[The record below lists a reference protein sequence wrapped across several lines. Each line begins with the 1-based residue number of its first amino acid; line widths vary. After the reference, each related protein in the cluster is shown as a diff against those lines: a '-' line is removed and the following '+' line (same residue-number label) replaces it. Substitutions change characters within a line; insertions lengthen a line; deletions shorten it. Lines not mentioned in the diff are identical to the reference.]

1 MTDSAGAGDP
11 PTRVEVPGGQ
21 GVQVGDHGTQHN
33 TYIQANTYIHTSI
46 ETQVIRPSSAPVS
59 GQVMATARLALAQL
73 PSAVV
78 GFTGREGELAVL
90 AGLLDPAGSAEPVIV
105 SAVAGLAGVGKTT
118 LAVEAGHAARQQ
130 GWFPGGVLF
139 IDLHGYDEVPVQSK
153 QALEALLLALGV
165 AAERIAPGLD
175 ERAALYRSVLA
186 QTEEPV
192 LVIADNA
199 SSEAQV
205 RPLLPGCGPHRVIVT
220 SRHTLA
226 DLGARL
232 VDVTVLDD
240 DAGVELLAAALRAA
254 RPEDDRIASD
264 TEAATRLARL
274 CGGLPLALQ
283 ISAALLKGDP
293 TLSAAELAGELA
305 IESERLERLRY
316 DDGSGSAAPSVAAA
330 FELSYRRLEPVLAQV
345 FRLLPVDPGP
355 NVSTAAAAHLIDLP
369 VSKVRGVLAGL
380 ARAHLIEAAPE
391 GKGRWRM
398 HDLLRLYA
406 QKLSDDHARADH
418 REHSRD
424 RLFAYYMKAADTA
437 DDHLQAVPA
446 LTGLGDFA
454 ARDEA
459 LSWFDTERANL
470 VAVVKMA
477 EDTGQD
483 EVACR
488 LPVALVR
495 YFNWR
500 RRFDDWLLTTC
511 ASLNAARRLDD
522 RPREGIALNNLGAVL
537 REVRRFDEA
546 ITACKDAVA
555 IFRDTGDR
563 HGEANALNNLG
574 SALHEARRFDEAV
587 TAHLQDLA
595 ICKET
600 GDRHGEADALNN
612 LGLALGELRRF
623 DEAVTA
629 HEEAASIY
637 RETRDLHGEGS
648 ALNNLGVAIPKVWP
662 QVNEALGALE
672 RAAAFLRET
681 GDRHAEGMAL
691 NNLGA
696 ALREVGW
703 SLPYAIAV
711 HEDAVAI
718 FRETGDRHAEGI
730 ALNNLGLA
738 LVKKERFDEAIVAH
752 QNATRVFKEI
762 GDRHAEGSAL
772 NNLSVALVK
781 KERFDEA
788 IVAHQNATRLFK
800 EIGDRHAEGSALNR
814 LGVALH
820 GVGSFQRA
828 IAVHRKAARLFK
840 EIGDRHAEG
849 SALDSLGLGLLK
861 MRRFNEAI
869 SAFERAT
876 ALYEETGDWYAERQA
891 QSNAEYARGARQAF

>member
-1 MTDSAGAGDP
+1 MTGSAGNGDP
-11 PTRVEVPGGQ
+11 PTQVKVSGGQ
-21 GVQVGDHGTQHN
+21 GVQVGDHGTQNN
-33 TYIQANTYIHTSI
+33 TYIQTYI
-46 ETQVIRPSSAPVS
+46 ETQVIKPSPAPVA
-59 GQVMATARLALAQL
+59 GQVAATSWLALAQL
-73 PSAVV
+73 PGAVA
-78 GFTGREGELAVL
+78 GFTGRDRELAVL
-90 AGLLDPAGSAEPVIV
+90 ARLLDPAASAEPLVV
-105 SAVAGLAGVGKTT
+105 SAVAGLPGVGKTT
-118 LAVEAGHAARQQ
+118 LAVQAGHAARQQ

-139 IDLHGYDEVPVQSK
+139 IDLHGYDEVPVKSN
-153 QALEALLLALGV
+153 QALQAVLLALGV
-165 AAERIAPGLD
+165 AAELIPPGQD

-186 QTEEPV
+186 QTAEPV

-205 RPLLPGCGPHRVIVT
+205 RPLLPGCGPHKVMVT

-226 DLGARL
+226 DLRARL

-240 DAGVELLAAALRAA
+240 GAGVELLAAALRAA
-254 RPEDDRIASD
+254 RPEDDRIAREP
-264 TEAATRLARL
+264 EAATQLARL
-274 CGGLPLALQ
+274 CGGIPLALQ
-283 ISAALLKGDP
+283 ISAALLKADP
-293 TLSAAELAGELA
+293 ILSVAELAGELA
-305 IESERLERLRY
+305 VESERLEALRY

-330 FELSYRRLEPVLAQV
+330 FELSYRRLEPVPARV

-355 NVSTAAAAHLIDLP
+355 NVSTAAAAHLADLP
-369 VSKVRGVLAGL
+369 VSKIRRVLAGL
-380 ARAHLIEAAPE
+380 GQAHLIEAAPAGE
-391 GKGRWRM
+391 GRWRM

-406 QKLSDDHARADH
+406 QKLSEDHAHADH
-418 REHSRD
+418 REQCRD
-424 RLFAYYMKAADTA
+424 RLFAYYMTTADTA
-437 DDHLQAVPA
+437 DDYLQALPA

-500 RRFDDWLLTTC
+500 RRFDDWLLTTY

-574 SALHEARRFDEAV
+574 AVLHEARRFDEAV

-752 QNATRVFKEI
+752 QNATR
-762 GDRHAEGSAL
+762 
-772 NNLSVALVK
+772 
-781 KERFDEA
+781 
-788 IVAHQNATRLFK
+788 LFK

-828 IAVHRKAARLFK
+828 IGVHRKAARLFK

-869 SAFERAT
+869 SAFEGAR

>member
-1 MTDSAGAGDP
+1 
-11 PTRVEVPGGQ
+11 
-21 GVQVGDHGTQHN
+21 
-33 TYIQANTYIHTSI
+33 
-46 ETQVIRPSSAPVS
+46 
-59 GQVMATARLALAQL
+59 
-73 PSAVV
+73 
-78 GFTGREGELAVL
+78 
-90 AGLLDPAGSAEPVIV
+90 
-105 SAVAGLAGVGKTT
+105 
-118 LAVEAGHAARQQ
+118 
-130 GWFPGGVLF
+130 
-139 IDLHGYDEVPVQSK
+139 
-153 QALEALLLALGV
+153 
-165 AAERIAPGLD
+165 
-175 ERAALYRSVLA
+175 
-186 QTEEPV
+186 V

-205 RPLLPGCGPHRVIVT
+205 RPLLPGYGPHKVIVT

-226 DLGARL
+226 NLGARL

-240 DAGVELLAAALRAA
+240 DAGVKLLAASLRAA
-254 RPEDDRIASD
+254 RPKDDRIASD

-305 IESERLERLRY
+305 VESERLERLRY

-330 FELSYRRLEPVLAQV
+330 FELSYRSLEPVSAQV

-355 NVSTAAAAHLIDLP
+355 NVSTAAAAHLTDLP
-369 VSKVRGVLAGL
+369 VSKVRRVLAGL

-391 GKGRWRM
+391 GEGRWRM

-406 QKLSDDHARADH
+406 QKLSDDHARADN

-424 RLFAYYMKAADTA
+424 RLFDYYMNAADTA

-446 LTGLGDFA
+446 LSGLGDFT

-511 ASLNAARRLDD
+511 TSLNAARRLDD

-537 REVRRFDEA
+537 REVRRFDDA

-555 IFRDTGDR
+555 IFWDTGDR

-637 RETRDLHGEGS
+637 RETRDLHGEGI

-681 GDRHAEGMAL
+681 GDRHGEGMAL

-711 HEDAVAI
+711 HEDATDI
-718 FRETGDRHAEGI
+718 FRETGDLHGEGI

-738 LVKKERFDEAIVAH
+738 LVKGQRIDEAIAAHQDAARIFKRTGDRHAQGSALKNLSVALVEGQRIDEAMVAH
-752 QNATRVFKEI
+752 QDATSIFNEIGDRHAIASALNYLGVALYEARSFEKAIAAHREAARIFREI

-772 NNLSVALVK
+772 NNL
-781 KERFDEA
+781 
-788 IVAHQNATRLFK
+788 
-800 EIGDRHAEGSALNR
+800 
-814 LGVALH
+814 
-820 GVGSFQRA
+820 
-828 IAVHRKAARLFK
+828 
-840 EIGDRHAEG
+840 
-849 SALDSLGLGLLK
+849 GLGLLK
-861 MRRFNEAI
+861 MRRFNKAI
-869 SAFERAT
+869 SAFEGAI
-876 ALYEETGDWYAERQA
+876 ALYEKTGDRH
-891 QSNAEYARGARQAF
+891 AEYQARTNVNYARSGRQAF